1 MEKNDII
8 ENTGHDAKGAKGFD
22 YQFLY
27 FINRLLKMA
36 DKRDDVSYEKYDDV
50 SMSSEEGLVYFQ
62 LKHTIGGRNQK
73 TVNLSLRDYDLWK
86 TLAVWIDITN
96 KQDEDKRIDFLESNS
111 FVLVTNKNPVNN
123 PFWMELQKYQKGE
136 MSFDEL
142 KKFYTKVY
150 DETGES
156 KRKEVNGQKGKTTK
170 GYIKCLIDFDY
181 ADQLLKSMSIC
192 FEPDL
197 KKEILESLELNK
209 NIPHKNV
216 EEAYQ
221 ELLGMIR
228 DKYYSDQKDSYTRE
242 EFSKVFDRIC
252 QKYRE
257 RKFTFKRNTMTKL
270 PPHLEDQVFIK
281 QLMDVE
287 DISLEDDPLIVEY
300 TMEKFDYINSI
311 RVATKNDDVSEEE
324 VENVRADAVRYWR
337 QKYKHYMGRIN
348 PDDNDKIIEK
358 ASDLLNDIRDKNIY
372 FVEKEIESY
381 FSNGCFYYLSDKDSE
396 HEPQIGWRPGW
407 EEKYKTMDRLYN
419 NEAIVGSV
427 ILLLLN
433 SGDMEMARLS
443 IVVPMII
450 NDKLRNR
457 LSRYT
462 DNTIVENVK
471 HCYADLTLNR
481 IYQEL
486 LIIEINSLV
495 MLSQADL
502 LLVTKDK
509 ISLTDNG
516 KEVIKEIR
524 KNNSKRLK
532 RILKVYNL
540 ILNRVNQVST
550 EQLYK
555 SLNIK
560 L

>member
-348 PDDNDKIIEK
+348 LDDNDKIIEK

-407 EEKYKTMDRLYN
+407 EEKYKN
-419 NEAIVGSV
+419 NG
-427 ILLLLN
+427 
-433 SGDMEMARLS
+433 
-443 IVVPMII
+443 
-450 NDKLRNR
+450 
-457 LSRYT
+457 
-462 DNTIVENVK
+462 
-471 HCYADLTLNR
+471 
-481 IYQEL
+481 
-486 LIIEINSLV
+486 
-495 MLSQADL
+495 
-502 LLVTKDK
+502 
-509 ISLTDNG
+509 
-516 KEVIKEIR
+516 
-524 KNNSKRLK
+524 
-532 RILKVYNL
+532 
-540 ILNRVNQVST
+540 
-550 EQLYK
+550 
-555 SLNIK
+555 
-560 L
+560 

>member
-348 PDDNDKIIEK
+348 PDDNDKIIER

-407 EEKYKTMDRLYN
+407 EEKYKN
-419 NEAIVGSV
+419 NG
-427 ILLLLN
+427 
-433 SGDMEMARLS
+433 
-443 IVVPMII
+443 
-450 NDKLRNR
+450 
-457 LSRYT
+457 
-462 DNTIVENVK
+462 
-471 HCYADLTLNR
+471 
-481 IYQEL
+481 
-486 LIIEINSLV
+486 
-495 MLSQADL
+495 
-502 LLVTKDK
+502 
-509 ISLTDNG
+509 
-516 KEVIKEIR
+516 
-524 KNNSKRLK
+524 
-532 RILKVYNL
+532 
-540 ILNRVNQVST
+540 
-550 EQLYK
+550 
-555 SLNIK
+555 
-560 L
+560 

>member
-324 VENVRADAVRYWR
+324 VENVRADAVRFWR

-407 EEKYKTMDRLYN
+407 EEKYKN
-419 NEAIVGSV
+419 NG
-427 ILLLLN
+427 
-433 SGDMEMARLS
+433 
-443 IVVPMII
+443 
-450 NDKLRNR
+450 
-457 LSRYT
+457 
-462 DNTIVENVK
+462 
-471 HCYADLTLNR
+471 
-481 IYQEL
+481 
-486 LIIEINSLV
+486 
-495 MLSQADL
+495 
-502 LLVTKDK
+502 
-509 ISLTDNG
+509 
-516 KEVIKEIR
+516 
-524 KNNSKRLK
+524 
-532 RILKVYNL
+532 
-540 ILNRVNQVST
+540 
-550 EQLYK
+550 
-555 SLNIK
+555 
-560 L
+560 

>member
-228 DKYYSDQKDSYTRE
+228 DKYYSDQKNSYTRE

-407 EEKYKTMDRLYN
+407 EEKYKN
-419 NEAIVGSV
+419 NG
-427 ILLLLN
+427 
-433 SGDMEMARLS
+433 
-443 IVVPMII
+443 
-450 NDKLRNR
+450 
-457 LSRYT
+457 
-462 DNTIVENVK
+462 
-471 HCYADLTLNR
+471 
-481 IYQEL
+481 
-486 LIIEINSLV
+486 
-495 MLSQADL
+495 
-502 LLVTKDK
+502 
-509 ISLTDNG
+509 
-516 KEVIKEIR
+516 
-524 KNNSKRLK
+524 
-532 RILKVYNL
+532 
-540 ILNRVNQVST
+540 
-550 EQLYK
+550 
-555 SLNIK
+555 
-560 L
+560 

>member
-142 KKFYTKVY
+142 KKFYKKVY

-156 KRKEVNGQKGKTTK
+156 KRKEVNDQKGKTTK

-221 ELLGMIR
+221 ELLGLIR

-372 FVEKEIESY
+372 IVEKEIESY

-407 EEKYKTMDRLYN
+407 EEKYKN
-419 NEAIVGSV
+419 NG
-427 ILLLLN
+427 
-433 SGDMEMARLS
+433 
-443 IVVPMII
+443 
-450 NDKLRNR
+450 
-457 LSRYT
+457 
-462 DNTIVENVK
+462 
-471 HCYADLTLNR
+471 
-481 IYQEL
+481 
-486 LIIEINSLV
+486 
-495 MLSQADL
+495 
-502 LLVTKDK
+502 
-509 ISLTDNG
+509 
-516 KEVIKEIR
+516 
-524 KNNSKRLK
+524 
-532 RILKVYNL
+532 
-540 ILNRVNQVST
+540 
-550 EQLYK
+550 
-555 SLNIK
+555 
-560 L
+560 

>member
-96 KQDEDKRIDFLESNS
+96 KQDKDKRIDFLESNS

-407 EEKYKTMDRLYN
+407 EEKYKN
-419 NEAIVGSV
+419 NG
-427 ILLLLN
+427 
-433 SGDMEMARLS
+433 
-443 IVVPMII
+443 
-450 NDKLRNR
+450 
-457 LSRYT
+457 
-462 DNTIVENVK
+462 
-471 HCYADLTLNR
+471 
-481 IYQEL
+481 
-486 LIIEINSLV
+486 
-495 MLSQADL
+495 
-502 LLVTKDK
+502 
-509 ISLTDNG
+509 
-516 KEVIKEIR
+516 
-524 KNNSKRLK
+524 
-532 RILKVYNL
+532 
-540 ILNRVNQVST
+540 
-550 EQLYK
+550 
-555 SLNIK
+555 
-560 L
+560 

>member
-142 KKFYTKVY
+142 KKFYKKVY

-156 KRKEVNGQKGKTTK
+156 KRKEVNDQKGKTTK

-181 ADQLLKSMSIC
+181 ADQLLKSMSVC

-221 ELLGMIR
+221 ELLGLIR

-407 EEKYKTMDRLYN
+407 EEKYKN
-419 NEAIVGSV
+419 NG
-427 ILLLLN
+427 
-433 SGDMEMARLS
+433 
-443 IVVPMII
+443 
-450 NDKLRNR
+450 
-457 LSRYT
+457 
-462 DNTIVENVK
+462 
-471 HCYADLTLNR
+471 
-481 IYQEL
+481 
-486 LIIEINSLV
+486 
-495 MLSQADL
+495 
-502 LLVTKDK
+502 
-509 ISLTDNG
+509 
-516 KEVIKEIR
+516 
-524 KNNSKRLK
+524 
-532 RILKVYNL
+532 
-540 ILNRVNQVST
+540 
-550 EQLYK
+550 
-555 SLNIK
+555 
-560 L
+560 

>member
-242 EFSKVFDRIC
+242 EFSKFFDRIC

-407 EEKYKTMDRLYN
+407 EEKYKN
-419 NEAIVGSV
+419 NG
-427 ILLLLN
+427 
-433 SGDMEMARLS
+433 
-443 IVVPMII
+443 
-450 NDKLRNR
+450 
-457 LSRYT
+457 
-462 DNTIVENVK
+462 
-471 HCYADLTLNR
+471 
-481 IYQEL
+481 
-486 LIIEINSLV
+486 
-495 MLSQADL
+495 
-502 LLVTKDK
+502 
-509 ISLTDNG
+509 
-516 KEVIKEIR
+516 
-524 KNNSKRLK
+524 
-532 RILKVYNL
+532 
-540 ILNRVNQVST
+540 
-550 EQLYK
+550 
-555 SLNIK
+555 
-560 L
+560 

>member
-150 DETGES
+150 YETGES

-407 EEKYKTMDRLYN
+407 EEKYKN
-419 NEAIVGSV
+419 NG
-427 ILLLLN
+427 
-433 SGDMEMARLS
+433 
-443 IVVPMII
+443 
-450 NDKLRNR
+450 
-457 LSRYT
+457 
-462 DNTIVENVK
+462 
-471 HCYADLTLNR
+471 
-481 IYQEL
+481 
-486 LIIEINSLV
+486 
-495 MLSQADL
+495 
-502 LLVTKDK
+502 
-509 ISLTDNG
+509 
-516 KEVIKEIR
+516 
-524 KNNSKRLK
+524 
-532 RILKVYNL
+532 
-540 ILNRVNQVST
+540 
-550 EQLYK
+550 
-555 SLNIK
+555 
-560 L
+560 

>member
-27 FINRLLKMA
+27 FVNRLLKMA

-407 EEKYKTMDRLYN
+407 EEKYKN
-419 NEAIVGSV
+419 NG
-427 ILLLLN
+427 
-433 SGDMEMARLS
+433 
-443 IVVPMII
+443 
-450 NDKLRNR
+450 
-457 LSRYT
+457 
-462 DNTIVENVK
+462 
-471 HCYADLTLNR
+471 
-481 IYQEL
+481 
-486 LIIEINSLV
+486 
-495 MLSQADL
+495 
-502 LLVTKDK
+502 
-509 ISLTDNG
+509 
-516 KEVIKEIR
+516 
-524 KNNSKRLK
+524 
-532 RILKVYNL
+532 
-540 ILNRVNQVST
+540 
-550 EQLYK
+550 
-555 SLNIK
+555 
-560 L
+560 

>member
-111 FVLVTNKNPVNN
+111 FVLVTNKNPVSN

-407 EEKYKTMDRLYN
+407 EEKYKN
-419 NEAIVGSV
+419 NG
-427 ILLLLN
+427 
-433 SGDMEMARLS
+433 
-443 IVVPMII
+443 
-450 NDKLRNR
+450 
-457 LSRYT
+457 
-462 DNTIVENVK
+462 
-471 HCYADLTLNR
+471 
-481 IYQEL
+481 
-486 LIIEINSLV
+486 
-495 MLSQADL
+495 
-502 LLVTKDK
+502 
-509 ISLTDNG
+509 
-516 KEVIKEIR
+516 
-524 KNNSKRLK
+524 
-532 RILKVYNL
+532 
-540 ILNRVNQVST
+540 
-550 EQLYK
+550 
-555 SLNIK
+555 
-560 L
+560 

>member
-228 DKYYSDQKDSYTRE
+228 DKYYSDQKASYTRE

-407 EEKYKTMDRLYN
+407 EEKYKN
-419 NEAIVGSV
+419 NG
-427 ILLLLN
+427 
-433 SGDMEMARLS
+433 
-443 IVVPMII
+443 
-450 NDKLRNR
+450 
-457 LSRYT
+457 
-462 DNTIVENVK
+462 
-471 HCYADLTLNR
+471 
-481 IYQEL
+481 
-486 LIIEINSLV
+486 
-495 MLSQADL
+495 
-502 LLVTKDK
+502 
-509 ISLTDNG
+509 
-516 KEVIKEIR
+516 
-524 KNNSKRLK
+524 
-532 RILKVYNL
+532 
-540 ILNRVNQVST
+540 
-550 EQLYK
+550 
-555 SLNIK
+555 
-560 L
+560 

>member
-348 PDDNDKIIEK
+348 PDDNDKIIER

-372 FVEKEIESY
+372 IVEKEIESY

-407 EEKYKTMDRLYN
+407 EEKYKN
-419 NEAIVGSV
+419 NG
-427 ILLLLN
+427 
-433 SGDMEMARLS
+433 
-443 IVVPMII
+443 
-450 NDKLRNR
+450 
-457 LSRYT
+457 
-462 DNTIVENVK
+462 
-471 HCYADLTLNR
+471 
-481 IYQEL
+481 
-486 LIIEINSLV
+486 
-495 MLSQADL
+495 
-502 LLVTKDK
+502 
-509 ISLTDNG
+509 
-516 KEVIKEIR
+516 
-524 KNNSKRLK
+524 
-532 RILKVYNL
+532 
-540 ILNRVNQVST
+540 
-550 EQLYK
+550 
-555 SLNIK
+555 
-560 L
+560 

>member
-348 PDDNDKIIEK
+348 PYDNDKIIEK

-407 EEKYKTMDRLYN
+407 EEKYKN
-419 NEAIVGSV
+419 NG
-427 ILLLLN
+427 
-433 SGDMEMARLS
+433 
-443 IVVPMII
+443 
-450 NDKLRNR
+450 
-457 LSRYT
+457 
-462 DNTIVENVK
+462 
-471 HCYADLTLNR
+471 
-481 IYQEL
+481 
-486 LIIEINSLV
+486 
-495 MLSQADL
+495 
-502 LLVTKDK
+502 
-509 ISLTDNG
+509 
-516 KEVIKEIR
+516 
-524 KNNSKRLK
+524 
-532 RILKVYNL
+532 
-540 ILNRVNQVST
+540 
-550 EQLYK
+550 
-555 SLNIK
+555 
-560 L
+560 

>member
-257 RKFTFKRNTMTKL
+257 RKFTFKRNTMTKF

-407 EEKYKTMDRLYN
+407 EEKYKN
-419 NEAIVGSV
+419 NG
-427 ILLLLN
+427 
-433 SGDMEMARLS
+433 
-443 IVVPMII
+443 
-450 NDKLRNR
+450 
-457 LSRYT
+457 
-462 DNTIVENVK
+462 
-471 HCYADLTLNR
+471 
-481 IYQEL
+481 
-486 LIIEINSLV
+486 
-495 MLSQADL
+495 
-502 LLVTKDK
+502 
-509 ISLTDNG
+509 
-516 KEVIKEIR
+516 
-524 KNNSKRLK
+524 
-532 RILKVYNL
+532 
-540 ILNRVNQVST
+540 
-550 EQLYK
+550 
-555 SLNIK
+555 
-560 L
+560 

>member
-300 TMEKFDYINSI
+300 TMEKFNYINSI

-407 EEKYKTMDRLYN
+407 EEKYKN
-419 NEAIVGSV
+419 NG
-427 ILLLLN
+427 
-433 SGDMEMARLS
+433 
-443 IVVPMII
+443 
-450 NDKLRNR
+450 
-457 LSRYT
+457 
-462 DNTIVENVK
+462 
-471 HCYADLTLNR
+471 
-481 IYQEL
+481 
-486 LIIEINSLV
+486 
-495 MLSQADL
+495 
-502 LLVTKDK
+502 
-509 ISLTDNG
+509 
-516 KEVIKEIR
+516 
-524 KNNSKRLK
+524 
-532 RILKVYNL
+532 
-540 ILNRVNQVST
+540 
-550 EQLYK
+550 
-555 SLNIK
+555 
-560 L
+560 

>member
-123 PFWMELQKYQKGE
+123 PFWMELQKYQKDE

-407 EEKYKTMDRLYN
+407 EEKYKN
-419 NEAIVGSV
+419 NG
-427 ILLLLN
+427 
-433 SGDMEMARLS
+433 
-443 IVVPMII
+443 
-450 NDKLRNR
+450 
-457 LSRYT
+457 
-462 DNTIVENVK
+462 
-471 HCYADLTLNR
+471 
-481 IYQEL
+481 
-486 LIIEINSLV
+486 
-495 MLSQADL
+495 
-502 LLVTKDK
+502 
-509 ISLTDNG
+509 
-516 KEVIKEIR
+516 
-524 KNNSKRLK
+524 
-532 RILKVYNL
+532 
-540 ILNRVNQVST
+540 
-550 EQLYK
+550 
-555 SLNIK
+555 
-560 L
+560 

>member
-170 GYIKCLIDFDY
+170 AYIKCLIDFDY

-407 EEKYKTMDRLYN
+407 EEKYKN
-419 NEAIVGSV
+419 NG
-427 ILLLLN
+427 
-433 SGDMEMARLS
+433 
-443 IVVPMII
+443 
-450 NDKLRNR
+450 
-457 LSRYT
+457 
-462 DNTIVENVK
+462 
-471 HCYADLTLNR
+471 
-481 IYQEL
+481 
-486 LIIEINSLV
+486 
-495 MLSQADL
+495 
-502 LLVTKDK
+502 
-509 ISLTDNG
+509 
-516 KEVIKEIR
+516 
-524 KNNSKRLK
+524 
-532 RILKVYNL
+532 
-540 ILNRVNQVST
+540 
-550 EQLYK
+550 
-555 SLNIK
+555 
-560 L
+560 

>member
-123 PFWMELQKYQKGE
+123 TFWMELQKYQKGE

-407 EEKYKTMDRLYN
+407 EEKYKN
-419 NEAIVGSV
+419 NG
-427 ILLLLN
+427 
-433 SGDMEMARLS
+433 
-443 IVVPMII
+443 
-450 NDKLRNR
+450 
-457 LSRYT
+457 
-462 DNTIVENVK
+462 
-471 HCYADLTLNR
+471 
-481 IYQEL
+481 
-486 LIIEINSLV
+486 
-495 MLSQADL
+495 
-502 LLVTKDK
+502 
-509 ISLTDNG
+509 
-516 KEVIKEIR
+516 
-524 KNNSKRLK
+524 
-532 RILKVYNL
+532 
-540 ILNRVNQVST
+540 
-550 EQLYK
+550 
-555 SLNIK
+555 
-560 L
+560 

>member
-111 FVLVTNKNPVNN
+111 LVLVTNKNPVNN

-407 EEKYKTMDRLYN
+407 EEKYKN
-419 NEAIVGSV
+419 NG
-427 ILLLLN
+427 
-433 SGDMEMARLS
+433 
-443 IVVPMII
+443 
-450 NDKLRNR
+450 
-457 LSRYT
+457 
-462 DNTIVENVK
+462 
-471 HCYADLTLNR
+471 
-481 IYQEL
+481 
-486 LIIEINSLV
+486 
-495 MLSQADL
+495 
-502 LLVTKDK
+502 
-509 ISLTDNG
+509 
-516 KEVIKEIR
+516 
-524 KNNSKRLK
+524 
-532 RILKVYNL
+532 
-540 ILNRVNQVST
+540 
-550 EQLYK
+550 
-555 SLNIK
+555 
-560 L
+560 

>member
-27 FINRLLKMA
+27 FINRLLKMVE
-36 DKRDDVSYEKYDDV
+36 KGDVVFYEKYDDV
-50 SMSSEEGLVYFQ
+50 SMSSDEGLVYFQ
-62 LKHTIGGRNQK
+62 LKHTIGGSNQK
-73 TVNLSLRDYDLWK
+73 TVNLSLRDHDLWK
-86 TLAVWIDITN
+86 TIAVWIDITN
-96 KQDEDKRIDFLESNS
+96 KQDKDKRIDFLESNS

-142 KKFYTKVY
+142 KKFYKKVY

-181 ADQLLKSMSIC
+181 ADQLLKSMRIC

-407 EEKYKTMDRLYN
+407 EEKYKN
-419 NEAIVGSV
+419 NG
-427 ILLLLN
+427 
-433 SGDMEMARLS
+433 
-443 IVVPMII
+443 
-450 NDKLRNR
+450 
-457 LSRYT
+457 
-462 DNTIVENVK
+462 
-471 HCYADLTLNR
+471 
-481 IYQEL
+481 
-486 LIIEINSLV
+486 
-495 MLSQADL
+495 
-502 LLVTKDK
+502 
-509 ISLTDNG
+509 
-516 KEVIKEIR
+516 
-524 KNNSKRLK
+524 
-532 RILKVYNL
+532 
-540 ILNRVNQVST
+540 
-550 EQLYK
+550 
-555 SLNIK
+555 
-560 L
+560 

>member
-142 KKFYTKVY
+142 KKFYKKVY

-407 EEKYKTMDRLYN
+407 EEKYKN
-419 NEAIVGSV
+419 NG
-427 ILLLLN
+427 
-433 SGDMEMARLS
+433 
-443 IVVPMII
+443 
-450 NDKLRNR
+450 
-457 LSRYT
+457 
-462 DNTIVENVK
+462 
-471 HCYADLTLNR
+471 
-481 IYQEL
+481 
-486 LIIEINSLV
+486 
-495 MLSQADL
+495 
-502 LLVTKDK
+502 
-509 ISLTDNG
+509 
-516 KEVIKEIR
+516 
-524 KNNSKRLK
+524 
-532 RILKVYNL
+532 
-540 ILNRVNQVST
+540 
-550 EQLYK
+550 
-555 SLNIK
+555 
-560 L
+560 

>member
-1 MEKNDII
+1 
-8 ENTGHDAKGAKGFD
+8 
-22 YQFLY
+22 
-27 FINRLLKMA
+27 MA

-337 QKYKHYMGRIN
+337 QKYKHDMGRIN

-407 EEKYKTMDRLYN
+407 EEKYKN
-419 NEAIVGSV
+419 NG
-427 ILLLLN
+427 
-433 SGDMEMARLS
+433 
-443 IVVPMII
+443 
-450 NDKLRNR
+450 
-457 LSRYT
+457 
-462 DNTIVENVK
+462 
-471 HCYADLTLNR
+471 
-481 IYQEL
+481 
-486 LIIEINSLV
+486 
-495 MLSQADL
+495 
-502 LLVTKDK
+502 
-509 ISLTDNG
+509 
-516 KEVIKEIR
+516 
-524 KNNSKRLK
+524 
-532 RILKVYNL
+532 
-540 ILNRVNQVST
+540 
-550 EQLYK
+550 
-555 SLNIK
+555 
-560 L
+560 

>member
-150 DETGES
+150 DETGEF

-407 EEKYKTMDRLYN
+407 EEKYKN
-419 NEAIVGSV
+419 NG
-427 ILLLLN
+427 
-433 SGDMEMARLS
+433 
-443 IVVPMII
+443 
-450 NDKLRNR
+450 
-457 LSRYT
+457 
-462 DNTIVENVK
+462 
-471 HCYADLTLNR
+471 
-481 IYQEL
+481 
-486 LIIEINSLV
+486 
-495 MLSQADL
+495 
-502 LLVTKDK
+502 
-509 ISLTDNG
+509 
-516 KEVIKEIR
+516 
-524 KNNSKRLK
+524 
-532 RILKVYNL
+532 
-540 ILNRVNQVST
+540 
-550 EQLYK
+550 
-555 SLNIK
+555 
-560 L
+560 

>member
-396 HEPQIGWRPGW
+396 HEPQIGWRPRW
-407 EEKYKTMDRLYN
+407 EEKYKN
-419 NEAIVGSV
+419 NG
-427 ILLLLN
+427 
-433 SGDMEMARLS
+433 
-443 IVVPMII
+443 
-450 NDKLRNR
+450 
-457 LSRYT
+457 
-462 DNTIVENVK
+462 
-471 HCYADLTLNR
+471 
-481 IYQEL
+481 
-486 LIIEINSLV
+486 
-495 MLSQADL
+495 
-502 LLVTKDK
+502 
-509 ISLTDNG
+509 
-516 KEVIKEIR
+516 
-524 KNNSKRLK
+524 
-532 RILKVYNL
+532 
-540 ILNRVNQVST
+540 
-550 EQLYK
+550 
-555 SLNIK
+555 
-560 L
+560 

>member
-27 FINRLLKMA
+27 FINRLLKMVE
-36 DKRDDVSYEKYDDV
+36 KGDVVFYEKYDDV
-50 SMSSEEGLVYFQ
+50 SMSSDEGLVYFQ
-62 LKHTIGGRNQK
+62 LKHTIGGSNQK
-73 TVNLSLRDYDLWK
+73 TVNLSLRDHDLWK
-86 TLAVWIDITN
+86 TIAVWIDITN
-96 KQDEDKRIDFLESNS
+96 KQDKDKRIDFLESNG

-170 GYIKCLIDFDY
+170 DYIKCLIDFDY

-197 KKEILESLELNK
+197 KSEILESLELNK
-209 NIPHKNV
+209 NIPLKNV

-228 DKYYSDQKDSYTRE
+228 DKYYSDLKNSYTRE

-396 HEPQIGWRPGW
+396 HETQIGWRPGW
-407 EEKYKTMDRLYN
+407 EEKYKN
-419 NEAIVGSV
+419 NG
-427 ILLLLN
+427 
-433 SGDMEMARLS
+433 
-443 IVVPMII
+443 
-450 NDKLRNR
+450 
-457 LSRYT
+457 
-462 DNTIVENVK
+462 
-471 HCYADLTLNR
+471 
-481 IYQEL
+481 
-486 LIIEINSLV
+486 
-495 MLSQADL
+495 
-502 LLVTKDK
+502 
-509 ISLTDNG
+509 
-516 KEVIKEIR
+516 
-524 KNNSKRLK
+524 
-532 RILKVYNL
+532 
-540 ILNRVNQVST
+540 
-550 EQLYK
+550 
-555 SLNIK
+555 
-560 L
+560 

>member
-27 FINRLLKMA
+27 FINRLLKMVE
-36 DKRDDVSYEKYDDV
+36 KGDVVFYEKYDDV
-50 SMSSEEGLVYFQ
+50 SMSSDEGLVYFQ
-62 LKHTIGGRNQK
+62 LKHTIGGSNQK
-73 TVNLSLRDYDLWK
+73 TVNLSLRDHDLWK
-86 TLAVWIDITN
+86 TIAVWIDITN
-96 KQDEDKRIDFLESNS
+96 KQDKDKRIDFLESNS

-407 EEKYKTMDRLYN
+407 EEKYKN
-419 NEAIVGSV
+419 NG
-427 ILLLLN
+427 
-433 SGDMEMARLS
+433 
-443 IVVPMII
+443 
-450 NDKLRNR
+450 
-457 LSRYT
+457 
-462 DNTIVENVK
+462 
-471 HCYADLTLNR
+471 
-481 IYQEL
+481 
-486 LIIEINSLV
+486 
-495 MLSQADL
+495 
-502 LLVTKDK
+502 
-509 ISLTDNG
+509 
-516 KEVIKEIR
+516 
-524 KNNSKRLK
+524 
-532 RILKVYNL
+532 
-540 ILNRVNQVST
+540 
-550 EQLYK
+550 
-555 SLNIK
+555 
-560 L
+560 

>member
-27 FINRLLKMA
+27 FINRLLKMVE
-36 DKRDDVSYEKYDDV
+36 KGDVVFYEKYDDV
-50 SMSSEEGLVYFQ
+50 SMSSDEGLVYFQ
-62 LKHTIGGRNQK
+62 LKHTIGGSNQK
-73 TVNLSLRDYDLWK
+73 TVNLSLRDHDLWK
-86 TLAVWIDITN
+86 TIAVWIDITN
-96 KQDEDKRIDFLESNS
+96 KQDKDKRIDFLESNS

-170 GYIKCLIDFDY
+170 DYIKCLIDFDY

-197 KKEILESLELNK
+197 KSEILESLELNK
-209 NIPHKNV
+209 NIPLKNV

-228 DKYYSDQKDSYTRE
+228 DKYYSDLKDSYTRE

-407 EEKYKTMDRLYN
+407 EEKYKN
-419 NEAIVGSV
+419 NG
-427 ILLLLN
+427 
-433 SGDMEMARLS
+433 
-443 IVVPMII
+443 
-450 NDKLRNR
+450 
-457 LSRYT
+457 
-462 DNTIVENVK
+462 
-471 HCYADLTLNR
+471 
-481 IYQEL
+481 
-486 LIIEINSLV
+486 
-495 MLSQADL
+495 
-502 LLVTKDK
+502 
-509 ISLTDNG
+509 
-516 KEVIKEIR
+516 
-524 KNNSKRLK
+524 
-532 RILKVYNL
+532 
-540 ILNRVNQVST
+540 
-550 EQLYK
+550 
-555 SLNIK
+555 
-560 L
+560 

>member
-8 ENTGHDAKGAKGFD
+8 ENTGHDTKGAKGFD

-27 FINRLLKMA
+27 FINRLLKMVE
-36 DKRDDVSYEKYDDV
+36 KGDVVFYEKYDDV
-50 SMSSEEGLVYFQ
+50 SMSSDEGLVYFQ
-62 LKHTIGGRNQK
+62 LKHTIGGSNQK
-73 TVNLSLRDYDLWK
+73 TVNLSLRDHDLWK
-86 TLAVWIDITN
+86 TIAVWIDITN
-96 KQDEDKRIDFLESNS
+96 KQDKDKRIDFLESNS

-209 NIPHKNV
+209 NIPLKNV

-407 EEKYKTMDRLYN
+407 EEKYKN
-419 NEAIVGSV
+419 NG
-427 ILLLLN
+427 
-433 SGDMEMARLS
+433 
-443 IVVPMII
+443 
-450 NDKLRNR
+450 
-457 LSRYT
+457 
-462 DNTIVENVK
+462 
-471 HCYADLTLNR
+471 
-481 IYQEL
+481 
-486 LIIEINSLV
+486 
-495 MLSQADL
+495 
-502 LLVTKDK
+502 
-509 ISLTDNG
+509 
-516 KEVIKEIR
+516 
-524 KNNSKRLK
+524 
-532 RILKVYNL
+532 
-540 ILNRVNQVST
+540 
-550 EQLYK
+550 
-555 SLNIK
+555 
-560 L
+560 

>member
-96 KQDEDKRIDFLESNS
+96 KQDEDKRIDFWESNS

-407 EEKYKTMDRLYN
+407 EEKYKN
-419 NEAIVGSV
+419 NG
-427 ILLLLN
+427 
-433 SGDMEMARLS
+433 
-443 IVVPMII
+443 
-450 NDKLRNR
+450 
-457 LSRYT
+457 
-462 DNTIVENVK
+462 
-471 HCYADLTLNR
+471 
-481 IYQEL
+481 
-486 LIIEINSLV
+486 
-495 MLSQADL
+495 
-502 LLVTKDK
+502 
-509 ISLTDNG
+509 
-516 KEVIKEIR
+516 
-524 KNNSKRLK
+524 
-532 RILKVYNL
+532 
-540 ILNRVNQVST
+540 
-550 EQLYK
+550 
-555 SLNIK
+555 
-560 L
+560 